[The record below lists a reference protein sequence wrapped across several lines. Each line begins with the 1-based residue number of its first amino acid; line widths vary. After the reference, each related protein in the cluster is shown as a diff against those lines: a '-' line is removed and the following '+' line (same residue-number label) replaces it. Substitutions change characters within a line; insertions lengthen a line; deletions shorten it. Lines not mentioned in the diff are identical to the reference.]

1 MRKTAHMGGAMA
13 LLGPMTAAE
22 RARGRY
28 MRGPDGHP
36 AFPSLEGKS
45 AGEIGT
51 ELKGWFEKSL
61 SAVRQIAEK
70 ADGEVKR
77 LGDVSTETKENADKA
92 LLRLGLVD
100 ELKSRLDDF
109 EQKSTRPGGAGLGDE
124 TKSFGEQV
132 SEAKGSQIGER
143 AFGQQDRLRIEL
155 KAITTANN
163 SAGGFINSQRETDT
177 VSMPRRPDII
187 MRDLLTVMPITTGS
201 VEYPKQSVRTNAA
214 APVAEGQTKPYSN
227 YGWTK
232 ATANVKTI
240 AHLAKLTRQA
250 MDDAPRLQAEVD
262 SEMRYGLALAEDG
275 QILLGDGTGENL
287 LGLYPQ
293 ATGYVAPTGISL
305 TSPNKI
311 DKLRLALLQASLGLY
326 PADAIVLH
334 ETDWAD
340 IELTKDTNGRY
351 IFANPQGTVG
361 PVLWGKRVA
370 PTVSMAVGTFL
381 VGAFKVAAT
390 LYDRMQPEV
399 LISSENADDFE
410 KNLLTMRC
418 EERLGLAVKR
428 PAALIKGPFAN
439 A

>member
-1 MRKTAHMGGAMA
+1 MRKTALMGSAMA

-28 MRGPDGHP
+28 MRGPDDHP
-36 AFPSLEGKS
+36 VFPSLEGKS

-61 SAVRQIAEK
+61 SAVRQVAEK
-70 ADGEVKR
+70 AEGEVKR
-77 LGDVSTETKENADKA
+77 VGDLSAETKERADKA
-92 LLRLGLVD
+92 LLRLNLVD
-100 ELKSRLDDF
+100 ELKSRLEDV
-109 EQKSTRPGGAGLGDE
+109 EQKASRPGGAGLGEE
-124 TKSFGEQV
+124 TKSFGQQV
-132 SEAKGSQIGER
+132 AEDDGIKALASKER
-143 AFGQQDRLRIEL
+143 PSVRIEL

-163 SAGGFINSQRETDT
+163 SAGGFIVSHRETEP
-177 VSMPRRPDII
+177 VQMPRRPDVI
-187 MRDLLTVMPITTGS
+187 MRDLLTVMPIDTGS
-201 VEYPKQSVRTNAA
+201 VDYPKQSVRTNNA
-214 APVAEGQTKPYSN
+214 APVAEGTPKPYSN
-227 YGWTK
+227 YGWTR
-232 ATANVKTI
+232 ATAPVRTI

-250 MDDAPRLQAEVD
+250 LDDAPRLQAEVD
-262 SEMRYGLALAEDG
+262 SEMRYGLALAEDS

-293 ATGYVAPTGISL
+293 ATAYSAPGGISI
-305 TSPNKI
+305 TAPNKI

-334 ETDWAD
+334 ETDWTD
-340 IELTKDTNGRY
+340 IELTKDGNGRY
-351 IFANPQGTVG
+351 IFANPTGVVG
-361 PVLWGKRVA
+361 PQLWGKRVVS
-370 PTVSMAVGTFL
+370 TVSMAQGNFL

-390 LYDRMQPEV
+390 LYDRLKPEV

-418 EERLGLAVKR
+418 EERLALAVKR
-428 PAALIKGPFAN
+428 SAALIKGPFAN

>member
-1 MRKTAHMGGAMA
+1 MSCAAA

-22 RARGRY
+22 RQRGRY

-61 SAVRQIAEK
+61 STVRQVAEK
-70 ADGEVKR
+70 AEGEVKR
-77 LGDVSTETKENADKA
+77 FGDMSAETKENADKA
-92 LLRLGLVD
+92 LLRLNMVD
-100 ELKSRLDDF
+100 ELKSRLDDV
-109 EQKSTRPGGAGLGDE
+109 EQKVTRPGGAGLGEE
-124 TKSFGEQV
+124 TKSFGMQV
-132 SEAKGSQIGER
+132 AESDSIKSLASKER
-143 AFGQQDRLRIEL
+143 PSARIEL

-163 SAGGFINSQRETDT
+163 SAGGFIVSQRETDT
-177 VSMPRRPDII
+177 VSMPRRPDVI
-187 MRDLLTVMPITTGS
+187 MRDLLTVMPIDTGS
-201 VEYPKQSVRTNAA
+201 VDYPKQSVRTNAA
-214 APVAEGQTKPYSN
+214 APVAEGTTKPYSN
-227 YGWTK
+227 YGWTR
-232 ATANVKTI
+232 ATAPVRTI

-250 MDDAPRLQAEVD
+250 LDDAPRLQAEVD
-262 SEMRYGLALAEDG
+262 SEMRYGLALAEDS

-293 ATGYVAPTGISL
+293 ATAYSAPAGITIVAP
-305 TSPNKI
+305 NKM
-311 DKLRLALLQASLGLY
+311 DKLRLAMLQASLGLY

-334 ETDWAD
+334 ETDWTD
-340 IELTKDTNGRY
+340 IELTKDSNGRY
-351 IFANPQGTVG
+351 IFANPTGIAG
-361 PVLWGKRVA
+361 PVLWGKRVVS
-370 PTVSMAVGTFL
+370 TVSMAQGTFL

-390 LYDRMQPEV
+390 LYDRLKPEV

-418 EERLGLAVKR
+418 EERLALAVKR

>member
-1 MRKTAHMGGAMA
+1 MRKTALMGGAMA
-13 LLGPMTAAE
+13 LLGSMTAAE

-28 MRGPDGHP
+28 MRAPDGHP
-36 AFPSLEGKS
+36 TFPSLEGKS

-61 SAVRQIAEK
+61 SAVRQVAEK
-70 ADGEVKR
+70 AEGEVKR
-77 LGDVSTETKENADKA
+77 FGDVSAETKETADKA
-92 LLRLGLVD
+92 LLRLNVVD
-100 ELKSRLDDF
+100 ELKSRLDDV
-109 EQKSTRPGGAGLGDE
+109 EQKMTRPGGAGLGAE
-124 TKSFGEQV
+124 TKSFGQQV
-132 SEAKGSQIGER
+132 AESDGIKALASKER
-143 AFGQQDRLRIEL
+143 PSARIEL

-163 SAGGFINSQRETDT
+163 SAGGFIVSQRETDP
-177 VSMPRRPDII
+177 VEMPRRPDVI
-187 MRDLLTVMPITTGS
+187 MRDLLTVMPIETGS
-201 VEYPKQSVRTNAA
+201 VDYPKQSVRTNNA
-214 APVAEGQTKPYSN
+214 APVPEGQTKPYSN
-227 YGWTK
+227 YGWTR
-232 ATANVKTI
+232 ATAPVRTI

-250 MDDAPRLQAEVD
+250 LDDAPRLQAEVD
-262 SEMRYGLALAEDG
+262 SEMRYGLALAEDS

-293 ATGYVAPTGISL
+293 ATAYAAPAGI
-305 TSPNKI
+305 TIASPNKM

-334 ETDWAD
+334 ETDWTD

-351 IFANPQGTVG
+351 IFANPTGVAG
-361 PVLWGKRVA
+361 PVLWGKRVVS
-370 PTVSMAVGTFL
+370 TVSMAQGTFL

-390 LYDRMQPEV
+390 LYDRLKPEV

-410 KNLLTMRC
+410 RNLLTMRC
-418 EERLGLAVKR
+418 EERLALAVKR

>member
-1 MRKTAHMGGAMA
+1 MSGAVA
-13 LLGPMTAAE
+13 LLGSMTPAE
-22 RARGRY
+22 RLRGRY
-28 MRGPDGHP
+28 MRSPDGHP
-36 AFPSLEGKS
+36 TFPALEGKT
-45 AGEIGT
+45 AGEIGS

-61 SAVRQIAEK
+61 SAVRQVAEK
-70 ADGEVKR
+70 AEGEVKR
-77 LGDVSTETKENADKA
+77 LGDVSAETKENADKA
-92 LLRLGLVD
+92 LLRLNLVD
-100 ELKSRLDDF
+100 ELKSRLDDV
-109 EQKSTRPGGAGLGDE
+109 EQNVTRPGGAGLGNE

-163 SAGGFINSQRETDT
+163 SAGGFINSQRETD
-177 VSMPRRPDII
+177 VVGIPQRPDII

-214 APVAEGQTKPYSN
+214 APVAEGTAKPYSN

-293 ATGYVAPTGISL
+293 ATLYAAPTGISIA
-305 TSPNKI
+305 SPNKI

-351 IFANPQGTVG
+351 IFANPQGVVG

>member
-1 MRKTAHMGGAMA
+1 MRKTVLMSGAVA
-13 LLGPMTAAE
+13 LLGSMTPAE
-22 RARGRY
+22 RLRGRY
-28 MRGPDGHP
+28 MRGPEGHP
-36 AFPSLEGKS
+36 TFPALEGKT
-45 AGEIGT
+45 AGEIGS

-61 SAVRQIAEK
+61 SAVRQVAEK
-70 ADGEVKR
+70 AEGEVKR
-77 LGDVSTETKENADKA
+77 LGDVSAETKENADKA
-92 LLRLGLVD
+92 LLRLNLVD
-100 ELKSRLDDF
+100 ELKSRLDDV
-109 EQKSTRPGGAGLGDE
+109 EQNVTRPGGAGLGVE

-163 SAGGFINSQRETDT
+163 SAGGFINSQREAD
-177 VSMPRRPDII
+177 VVGIPQRPDII

-214 APVAEGQTKPYSN
+214 APVAEGTAKPYSN

-293 ATGYVAPTGISL
+293 ATLYAAPTGISIA
-305 TSPNKI
+305 SPNKI

-340 IELTKDTNGRY
+340 IELTKDANGRY
-351 IFANPQGTVG
+351 IFANPQGVVG